1 MNALE
6 QAKTRFGAAM
16 GRLEKAASAIEGG
29 SLHGVG
35 PGQGV
40 STNAEDSGLA
50 TELSQLRSEHEALQS
65 ITAQVSQRIE
75 VLVSEVESVIEE

>member
-29 SLHGVG
+29 SL
-35 PGQGV
+35 QGV
-40 STNAEDSGLA
+40 DTGAEDSGLA
-50 TELSQLRSEHEALQS
+50 TELSQLRSEHETLQS